1 MTRKGLIMFDDFRF
15 WLIKKLAGKSPVAIN
30 LRVFGSIVVG
40 QDKGIIYG
48 CMFDPPDDDCTY
60 ACVSLEDMVNRS
72 IDGLKDI
79 PKRLAAEK

>member
-1 MTRKGLIMFDDFRF
+1 MFDDFRF

-48 CMFDPPDDDCTY
+48 CMFDPPDDDCKY
-60 ACVSLEDMVNRS
+60 ACISLEDMANSS
-72 IDGLKDI
+72 INGLKGI